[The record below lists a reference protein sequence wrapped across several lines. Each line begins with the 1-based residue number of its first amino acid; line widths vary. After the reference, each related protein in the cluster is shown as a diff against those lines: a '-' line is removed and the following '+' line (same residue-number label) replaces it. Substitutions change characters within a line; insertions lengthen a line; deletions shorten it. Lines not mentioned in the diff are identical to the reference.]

1 MLASD
6 NMRTLLTLLAISGV
20 TFAQTAATHAS
31 PKASAATHHA
41 APKTVDATQTYP
53 TDPGL
58 YVAFNTTEGRI
69 VCKLYETEAPV
80 TVKNFT
86 SLARGLREFTDPKTK
101 AKVKRPF
108 YNGLTFHR
116 VIPGFMIQGGD
127 PTGSGMGDGGVPTII
142 DEFASTLKFDEK
154 GRLAMANT
162 GRPHTGGVQFFITDS
177 TPENLNGKHTIFGQ
191 VVSGQDVVTKI
202 TQVPRDANDKPT
214 TPVVMKSVLIHRVGL
229 APGAKAPVKAAAK
242 S

>member
-1 MLASD
+1 
-6 NMRTLLTLLAISGV
+6 MRSLLTFFTLTWVAV
-20 TFAQTAATHAS
+20 AQTPAAHHSATAVHHTAGKPS
-31 PKASAATHHA
+31 ATKAAD
-41 APKTVDATQTYP
+41 PTQTFP
-53 TDPGL
+53 AEPGL

-69 VCKLYETEAPV
+69 VCKFFESEAPV

-86 SLARGLREFTDPKTK
+86 SLARGLREFTDPKTG

-127 PTGSGMGDGGVPTII
+127 PTGTGMGDGGVPTIV
-142 DEFASTLKFDEK
+142 DEFVPTLKFDVN

-162 GRPHTGGVQFFITDS
+162 GRPHTGSTQFFITDG
-177 TPENLNGKHTIFGQ
+177 TPEHLNGHHTIFGQ

-202 TQVPRDANDKPT
+202 TQVPTDASNNKPN
-214 TPVVMKSVLIHRVGL
+214 TPVVMKTVVIRRVGP
-229 APGAKAPVKAAAK
+229 APGAKPAAAK
-242 S
+242 AVKKT